1 LAFGLP
7 ILQQI
12 LEFKEKQSTISEN
25 NGDQNTQ
32 NSRHL
37 MALILSPTRELAKQ
51 IVEHL
56 TAVAKYTDI
65 KVEIAIHF
73 HSQAFVFHKII

>member
-1 LAFGLP
+1 LAFGIP

-12 LEFKEKQSTISEN
+12 LELKEKESKISEN
-25 NGDQNTQ
+25 NENQNTQ
-32 NSRHL
+32 NSRQL

-65 KVEIAIHF
+65 KVEITIHLNPKKQTF
-73 HSQAFVFHKII
+73 